1 MEEKTY
7 SVTDLIALIGVSRN
21 RLRYWIEM
29 KYLTGYTKISDGVR
43 SRYQFSEK
51 HVELLTAV
59 EEHLQRGHPLAVAFD
74 RANREI
80 LNKNTLKSIR

>member
-1 MEEKTY
+1 MENKTY
-7 SVTDLIALIGVSRN
+7 SLVDLIALTGVSRN

-29 KYLTGYTKISDGVR
+29 RYLTGYTKISDGVR
-43 SRYQFSEK
+43 SRYKFSEK

-59 EEHLQRGHPLAVAFD
+59 EEHLQRGRPLAVAFD

-80 LNKNTLKSIR
+80 ELNSNNIK